1 MSSTM
6 SRREYRPDI
15 DGLRAIAV
23 TSVVLFHAGLGWIGG
38 GYVGVDVFFVI
49 SGYLIA
55 GHIYQEVG
63 AGRFSFV
70 NFYARRSKRI
80 LPALIVV
87 LAASLL
93 IGLLVLSPRE
103 LSRFGLSAVA
113 SISGISNIYFW
124 ASTDYFAPA
133 ADHLPLLMTWS
144 LGVEEQFYLF
154 FPIVLI
160 FLFKWLRP
168 HVFPALAIITLV
180 SLACAV
186 AAIRIYPSF
195 TFYMLPPRAWELGV
209 GATLAIA
216 EADGRR
222 FSRLPRAAMP
232 AVALLGLVLLAAPI
246 FLYNANTMFPGES
259 ALAPALG
266 AALLIAVGASPVNSL
281 LASRPF
287 TFVGRI
293 SYSWYLWHWPL
304 LAFCRIAS
312 PEPLDRPQALAIVA
326 LSFLAAIASYYLV
339 EQPFRQTRHAAKAS
353 LLHYGVAVAACML
366 ILAAPVVFKGFR
378 VRMPAAVNSMEA
390 ANADREKCI
399 VQYGASRP
407 DRSEACLPKSGRQAI
422 ALIGDSHAA
431 ALAPGLR
438 TVAKEQGYDLFVFTK
453 SSCPPMSTVTR
464 FMPNHPGHDRQC
476 AAFNSSVMDILA
488 RHQEIRTVVMTGYWS
503 APLIEAAEG
512 SRYALIGAPAPVDPE
527 DNKTVLKNGLA
538 AQVEKLRALGKKVI
552 VLQDVPIFDVDPVA
566 VVLRQ
571 EIPARNLLANALG
584 ADDTDAL
591 SAMNASR
598 RFARQIEAAQ
608 VVVSS
613 AISSNDSVALVDP
626 KHFLCGKTGCEF
638 VSDRQVL
645 YIDNQHLSPAGAKI
659 VARSLFAG
667 SANLALK

>member
-55 GHIYQEVG
+55 GHIYQEVR

-93 IGLLVLSPRE
+93 IGLLILSPRE
-103 LSRFGLSAVA
+103 FSRLGLSAVS

-154 FPIVLI
+154 FPILLI
-160 FLFKWLRP
+160 FLFRWFRP
-168 HVFPALAIITLV
+168 QLFLILAIITLV
-180 SLACAV
+180 SLVCSIV
-186 AAIRIYPSF
+186 TIRYYPSF
-195 TFYMLPPRAWELGV
+195 TFYMLPPRAWELGI
-209 GATLAIA
+209 GAALAIA
-216 EADGRR
+216 EADGWSLARL
-222 FSRLPRAAMP
+222 SRVVKSGIAWS
-232 AVALLGLVLLAAPI
+232 GLVLLAAPI
-246 FLYNANTMFPGES
+246 FLYTANTTFPGES
-259 ALAPALG
+259 ALPPALG
-266 AALLIAVGASPVNSL
+266 TAMLIAVGVSPVNSV
-281 LASRPF
+281 LASKPF

-312 PEPLDRPQALAIVA
+312 PEPLGWPQALVIVA
-326 LSFLAAIASYYLV
+326 LSFFAAIASYYFV
-339 EQPFRQTRHAAKAS
+339 EQPFRQTRRAAGAS
-353 LLHYGVAVAACML
+353 LLRYGAVVAACML
-366 ILAAPVVFKGFR
+366 ILASPVIFKGFKAR
-378 VRMPAAVNSMEA
+378 VPAAVNSMEA

-399 VQYGASRP
+399 VQYGASQP
-407 DRSEACLPKSGRQAI
+407 DQSESCLPKTGRQSI

-431 ALAPGLR
+431 ALASGLR
-438 TVAKEQGYDLFVFTK
+438 AVAKEQGYDLFVFTK

-476 AAFNSSVMDILA
+476 AAFNASVMDILA
-488 RHQEIRTVVMTGYWS
+488 RHPEIRTVVMTGYWS
-503 APLIEAAEG
+503 APLIEAPEG
-512 SRYALIGAPAPVDPE
+512 SRYALAGAPAPVNPE
-527 DNKTVLKNGLA
+527 DNKAVLKAGLA
-538 AQVEKLRALGKKVI
+538 AQVEKLRSMGKRVI

-571 EIPARNLLANALG
+571 EIPMRNLLADALG
-584 ADDTDAL
+584 ADAGSPSVL
-591 SAMNASR
+591 NASV
-598 RFARQIEAAQ
+598 RFAREIEAAQ
-608 VVVSS
+608 AVVSS
-613 AISSNDSVALVDP
+613 AILNDDSVALIDP
-626 KHFLCGKTGCEF
+626 KHFLCSKTGCEF
-638 VSDRQVL
+638 VSDRQIL
-645 YIDNQHLSPAGAKI
+645 YVDNQHLSPAGATI
-659 VARSLFAG
+659 VARNLFAKPT
-667 SANLALK
+667 NLALK